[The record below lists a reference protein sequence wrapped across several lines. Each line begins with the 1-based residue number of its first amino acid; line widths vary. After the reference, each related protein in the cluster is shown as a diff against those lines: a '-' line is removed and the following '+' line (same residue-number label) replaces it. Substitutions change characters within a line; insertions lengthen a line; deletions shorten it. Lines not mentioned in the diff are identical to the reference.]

1 MRRTHGR
8 GVTEGPELR
17 PGPTTNQQ
25 LLRAESRG
33 LPSDV
38 HLTPH
43 ARDLG
48 TKRTVTRLHIET
60 PMLPRG
66 DAMPSRVARVLWV
79 LVLALMGGWAL
90 GTDSPSAAG
99 APTAYVGL
107 FK

>member
-38 HLTPH
+38 HLTSH

-66 DAMPSRVARVLWV
+66 DANAESRGESAVDTRSGSDGRVGARN
-79 LVLALMGGWAL
+79 
-90 GTDSPSAAG
+90 
-99 APTAYVGL
+99 GL
-107 FK
+107 SLRCPR